1 MTVCGEFPQSI
12 WFCVTGEA
20 PVLRPLGVESQLPN
34 LYLAR
39 HGETKWSL
47 SGQHTGRTD
56 LPLTARGEE
65 NARRLGRRLAGR
77 TFARVFSS
85 PLQRAARTC
94 ELAGYAG
101 VAEVDADLV
110 EWDYGRF
117 EGLRSAEI
125 HATSPGW
132 NVFHDGGPGGESPA
146 DVSARAD
153 RVVQKI
159 RAVNEDVLLFSS
171 GHFLRALAA
180 RWLGCE
186 VAFGRF
192 LALDTASLS
201 ILGYEHDKSAPV
213 IRLWNDVGH
222 LAT

>member
-1 MTVCGEFPQSI
+1 M
-12 WFCVTGEA
+12 A
-20 PVLRPLGVESQLPN
+20 SQL
-34 LYLAR
+34 LEVYLAR
-39 HGETKWSL
+39 HGETEWSL
-47 SGQHTGRTD
+47 SGRHTGRTD
-56 LPLTARGEE
+56 LPLTPRGEE

-77 TFARVFSS
+77 AFARVLAS
-85 PLQRAARTC
+85 PLRRAMRTC
-94 ELAGYAG
+94 ELAGYTG
-101 VAEVDADLV
+101 VAEVDPDLV

-125 HATSPGW
+125 HMTSPGW
-132 NVFHDGGPGGESPA
+132 NVFRNGGPGGESPA

-159 RAVNEDVLLFSS
+159 RATGGDVLVFSS

-180 RWLGCE
+180 RWLGAE

-201 ILGYEHDKSAPV
+201 ILGYEHDVSDPV
-213 IRLWNDVGH
+213 IRLWNDVAH
-222 LAT
+222 LA